1 MSGSSIYVRRADC
14 RQRNTPIAL
23 VVIEADQL
31 TPDERTAF
39 TLLSSRVDTA
49 LLPNPKQGELAAL
62 CQERGCTLDQT
73 AVIATTQYGL
83 PLLLESAV
91 ALTLRGAGYENEAAA
106 DVVFKP
112 RSSGGLAAAIEY
124 ACRLVA

>member
-1 MSGSSIYVRRADC
+1 MSGSSIYVQRTDC
-14 RQRNTPIAL
+14 PQCNTPITL

-39 TLLSSRVDTA
+39 TLLLSRVNAA
-49 LLPNPKQGELAAL
+49 LLPNPKQNELAAL
-62 CQERGCTLDQT
+62 CQQRDCSLDQV
-73 AVIATTQYGL
+73 AVIATTQRGL
-83 PLLLESAV
+83 PLLLEAAV
-91 ALTLRGAGYENEAAA
+91 ALTLRDAGYENEAAA

>member
-1 MSGSSIYVRRADC
+1 MSGTSIYARRTD
-14 RQRNTPIAL
+14 RRRRDTPIAL

-31 TPDERTAF
+31 TPDERTALA
-39 TLLSSRVDTA
+39 LLTSRVATA
-49 LLPNPKQGELAAL
+49 LLPNPKQGELALL
-62 CQERGCTLDQT
+62 CQEHGCTLSQA
-73 AVIATTQYGL
+73 AVIATTQHGL
-83 PLLLESAV
+83 PLLLEAAV

>member
-1 MSGSSIYVRRADC
+1 MSGSSIYVWRTDC
-14 RQRNTPIAL
+14 RRRDTPIAL

-31 TPDERTAF
+31 TPDERTALA
-39 TLLSSRVDTA
+39 LLTSRIATA
-49 LLPNPKQGELAAL
+49 LLPNPKQGELALL
-62 CQERGCTLDQT
+62 CQQHGCTLSQT
-73 AVIATTQYGL
+73 AVIATAQHGL
-83 PLLLESAV
+83 PLLMEAAV
-91 ALTLRGAGYENEAAA
+91 ALTLRDTCYENEAAA

>member
-1 MSGSSIYVRRADC
+1 MSGTSIYVRRTD
-14 RQRNTPIAL
+14 RRRRDTPIAL

-31 TPDERTAF
+31 TPDERTALA
-39 TLLSSRVDTA
+39 LLTSRVATA
-49 LLPNPKQGELAAL
+49 LLPNPKQGELALL
-62 CQERGCTLDQT
+62 CQEHGCTLSQA

-83 PLLLESAV
+83 SLLLEAAV

>member
-1 MSGSSIYVRRADC
+1 MSGTSIYVRRTD
-14 RQRNTPIAL
+14 RRRRDTPIAL

-39 TLLSSRVDTA
+39 TLLSSRVGAA
-49 LLPNPKQGELAAL
+49 LLPNPKQDEFVAL
-62 CQERGCTLDQT
+62 CRQHGCAFDQT
-73 AVIATTQYGL
+73 AVIATTQHGL
-83 PLLLESAV
+83 PLLLEAAV

-106 DVVFKP
+106 DMVFKP

-124 ACRLVA
+124 ACKLVA

>member
-14 RQRNTPIAL
+14 RRRNTPIAL

-39 TLLSSRVDTA
+39 TLLSSRVDAA
-49 LLPNPKQGELAAL
+49 LLPNPEQGELALL
-62 CQERGCTLDQT
+62 CQEHGCALSQT
-73 AVIATTQYGL
+73 AVIATTQHGL
-83 PLLLESAV
+83 PLLLEAAV
-91 ALTLRGAGYENEAAA
+91 ALTLRNACYENEAAA

-112 RSSGGLAAAIEY
+112 RSSGGLTAAIEY

>member
-1 MSGSSIYVRRADC
+1 MSGSSIYVQHANC
-14 RQRNTPIAL
+14 RLRNTPPKL
-23 VVIEADQL
+23 VVVEADFL
-31 TPDERTAF
+31 SPDERTAF
-39 TLLSSRVDTA
+39 TLLSSRVTSS
-49 LLPNPKQGELAAL
+49 LLPNPKHNELALL
-62 CQERGCTLDQT
+62 CQERGCSLDQT
-73 AVIATTQYGL
+73 AVIATTQHGL
-83 PLLLESAV
+83 PLLLEAAV